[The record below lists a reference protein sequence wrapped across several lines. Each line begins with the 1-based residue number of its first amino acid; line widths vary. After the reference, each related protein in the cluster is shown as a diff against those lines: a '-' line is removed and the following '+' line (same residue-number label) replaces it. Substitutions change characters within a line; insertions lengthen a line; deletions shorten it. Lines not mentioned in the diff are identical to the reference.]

1 MPFVELHIHLVD
13 RPSADEAVGGVVVAG
28 GEGDSEACKEK
39 EAFFHA
45 LEFEAKVIFFIFVRS
60 KHNAL
65 MADNRLQ
72 WFKTETKDGKT
83 YVFDPLRS
91 RFVAL
96 TPEEEVRQKMLYFLV
111 EHLHVPAGLVAVEYS
126 VKVNG
131 LDKRADAVVFGTEG
145 RPLMIVECKAPSV
158 ALTQA
163 VLEQALRYHSAL
175 QPKFLLLSNGEAIHC
190 LKVEKGTVQ
199 AMDHLPDF
207 AEMQVSASV

>member
-1 MPFVELHIHLVD
+1 
-13 RPSADEAVGGVVVAG
+13 
-28 GEGDSEACKEK
+28 
-39 EAFFHA
+39 
-45 LEFEAKVIFFIFVRS
+45 
-60 KHNAL
+60 

-207 AEMQVSASV
+207 AEMIAAACR

>member
-1 MPFVELHIHLVD
+1 
-13 RPSADEAVGGVVVAG
+13 
-28 GEGDSEACKEK
+28 
-39 EAFFHA
+39 
-45 LEFEAKVIFFIFVRS
+45 
-60 KHNAL
+60 

>member
-1 MPFVELHIHLVD
+1 
-13 RPSADEAVGGVVVAG
+13 
-28 GEGDSEACKEK
+28 
-39 EAFFHA
+39 
-45 LEFEAKVIFFIFVRS
+45 
-60 KHNAL
+60 

-207 AEMQVSASV
+207 VEMQVSASV